1 MQDHPIIL
9 FDGVCNFCN
18 SAVNFVIKRDPQS
31 KFRFATLQSEK
42 AHEVLSAHQ
51 LSSSDLSSFVLIK
64 DDKIYTRSTAALK
77 VCRGLSGLWPMM
89 YGFMIVP
96 RFIRDGVY
104 NWIARHR
111 YQWFGKRETCMIP
124 TNDLRSRFLNEPI

>member
-1 MQDHPIIL
+1 MPEHPIIL
-9 FDGVCNFCN
+9 FDGICNFCN

-31 KFRFATLQSEK
+31 KFRFATLQSEVT
-42 AHEVLSAHQ
+42 HGLLSARQ
-51 LSSSDLSSFVLIK
+51 LSSSDLSSFVLIE

-77 VCRGLSGLWPMM
+77 VCRDLNGLWPLM

-104 NWIARHR
+104 KWIARHR
-111 YQWFGKRETCMIP
+111 YQWFGKKDICMVP
-124 TNDLRSRFLNEPI
+124 NKNVRSRFLNEPK